1 MKRTMVRGL
10 LAVGL
15 LLGVAALAVAQE
27 GDAPLEV
34 TEILMGTELE
44 NGVPTSPSTSFSRTD
59 SSIYCVVRFRNRTG
73 AEGHLRVGFE
83 QAGDEPPAA
92 GETGRR
98 MPFPAR
104 SRYRTVVRG
113 TPNRAPGPYRCV
125 VRTDAGEVLSHH
137 DFTITG

>member
-1 MKRTMVRGL
+1 MKRTNV
-10 LAVGL
+10 VGL
-15 LLGVAALAVAQE
+15 LVGGVVLTFAAMALAQDE
-27 GDAPLEV
+27 APLEV

-125 VRTDAGEVLSHH
+125 VRTDAGEVLSHL